1 VAADAAPARPSPSGR
16 ILLIINPISG
26 TGGRPAVA
34 RRRKALAERLVQRHR
49 LDATI
54 VLTECG
60 GHARAL
66 AGEAVNRGAAAV
78 VAWGGDG
85 TVNEV
90 ASALAY
96 TKVPLGVIPSGSGNG
111 LARDLGIP
119 LEPSAAFAVAV
130 FGRDR
135 LIDCGDVDG
144 HLFFNIAGI
153 GIDARI
159 AEAFSAG
166 GLGRRGLRRYL
177 ELTVRE
183 LFRFVPEEHAVVADE
198 LTLRVTPLLIAIANS
213 RQYGHGAL
221 IAPGARVDDG
231 KLDVVVVAHRSPWR
245 ALRDAP
251 MLFAGKVTR
260 VAGVRTLPASAVE
273 VTSPAR
279 ILYHVD
285 GETRLGGTTVTARV
299 HPRAL
304 RVRVGRLAMGEG

>member
-1 VAADAAPARPSPSGR
+1 VAADSAPARDSPTGPV
-16 ILLIINPISG
+16 LIVINPISG

-34 RRRKALAERLVQRHR
+34 RRRKALAERLVERHR

-66 AGEAVNRGAAAV
+66 AGDAVTRGAAAV

-96 TKVPLGVIPSGSGNG
+96 TKMPLGVIPSGSGNG
-111 LARDLGIP
+111 LARDLGLP
-119 LEPSAAFAVAV
+119 LDPSAAFAVAV
-130 FGRDR
+130 SGLDR

-159 AEAFSAG
+159 AQAFSAG
-166 GLGRRGLRRYL
+166 GLGRRGFRRYV
-177 ELTVRE
+177 ELTLGE
-183 LFRFVPEEHAVVADE
+183 LFRFVPEEHVVVADE
-198 LTLRVTPLLIAIANS
+198 LTLRVRPLLVAIANS

-221 IAPGARVDDG
+221 IAPGARIDDG
-231 KLDVVVVAHRSPWR
+231 KLDVVVVAHRSPWW
-245 ALRDAP
+245 ALCHAP

-260 VAGVRTLPASAVE
+260 VAGVTTLPVSTVE

-304 RVRVGRLAMGEG
+304 HVRVGRLAIGDR